1 MRSFLAVLFLVFVSP
16 SAICQEV
23 KWWQGD
29 FDGALAT
36 AAETKQ
42 QRVLLYFWSDG
53 HGECKAMFG
62 ETLSDQAVMQKLADY
77 VCMGCKREE
86 AAGKALF
93 DRFNIS
99 RVPTV
104 LIVEA
109 DGQVEDAVVGMQ
121 APKLFL
127 DELDRI
133 AKGEDT
139 VASVRKAAEGKPSD
153 PGLQMRMAK
162 KLRDIGDTTTAN
174 KTLAAIISADP
185 KLKTEVAGEA
195 RLLQILDETFRPELG
210 PSEVELKPLQ
220 QYVIKQKNKRLRFLG
235 YDQIS
240 SAEFAREDNKAG
252 IEAVAKAWKN
262 VPPDQ
267 LIDWGFN
274 TGATIYRMR
283 EGFGKKELKLGLEIS
298 TRVLKETEKVKGE
311 RGNPFLVEVLYL
323 HGCMQIANSKRKP
336 GFGSIER
343 AIELDPKNEN
353 LKEALKRFR
362 SGDK

>member
-1 MRSFLAVLFLVFVSP
+1 MRSLIAVPVLLSLAS
-16 SAICQEV
+16 SAFCQEV
-23 KWWQGD
+23 EWWQGD
-29 FDGALAT
+29 LDGALA
-36 AAETKQ
+36 AAANTDN
-42 QRVLLYFWSDG
+42 QRLLLYFWSEG
-53 HGECKAMFG
+53 HGECTAMFG
-62 ETLSDQAVMQKLADY
+62 NTLSDKAVTQKLADY
-77 VCMGCKREE
+77 VCMGCKRED

-104 LIVEA
+104 LIVES
-109 DGQVEDAVVGMQ
+109 DGLIEDAVVGVK

-139 VASVRKAAEGKPSD
+139 VASVRKAAEGSPD
-153 PGLQMRMAK
+153 DAALQMRMAK
-162 KLRDIGDTTTAN
+162 KLRDIGDSKSAN
-174 KTLAAIISADP
+174 KTLAAIIEADP

-210 PSEVELKPLQ
+210 PAEVELKPLQ
-220 QYVIKQKNKRLRFLG
+220 QFVIKQKNKRLRFLG

-298 TRVLKETEKVKGE
+298 TRVLKETEKVKGD

-336 GFGSIER
+336 GFGSLER

-353 LKEALKRFR
+353 IKAALDRFR
-362 SGDK
+362 SGHK

>member
-1 MRSFLAVLFLVFVSP
+1 MRTFIAWPILLSLAS
-16 SAICQEV
+16 SAFGQEV
-23 KWWQGD
+23 QWWQGD
-29 FDGALAT
+29 LDGALT
-36 AAETKQ
+36 AAADSKRE
-42 QRVLLYFWSDG
+42 RVLLYFWSEG
-53 HGECKAMFG
+53 NGECEAMFG
-62 ETLSDQAVMQKLADY
+62 DTLSNKAVTQKLVDY
-77 VCMGCKREE
+77 VCMGCKRED

-104 LIVEA
+104 LIIEG
-109 DGQVEDAVVGMQ
+109 DGQIEDAVVGLK
-121 APKLFL
+121 ATKLFL

-139 VASVRKAAEGKPSD
+139 VASVREAAEGSPD
-153 PGLQMRMAK
+153 DTALQMRMAK
-162 KLRDIGDTTTAN
+162 KLRDIGDTKTAN
-174 KTLAAIISADP
+174 MTLTAIIESDP

-195 RLLQILDETFRPELG
+195 RLLQILDETFRPEFG

-220 QYVIKQKNKRLRFLG
+220 QFVIKQKNKRLRFLG

-262 VPPDQ
+262 IPSDQ

-274 TGATIYRMR
+274 TGATIYRLR

-298 TRVLKETEKVKGE
+298 TRVLKETEKVKDE
-311 RGNPFLVEVLYL
+311 RGKPFLVEVLYL

-336 GFGSIER
+336 GFASLER

-353 LKEALKRFR
+353 IKAALDRFR
-362 SGDK
+362 SGHK